1 MGHTHFDS
9 GIVVFG
15 VWFDLP
21 DDVRVLV
28 LHALI
33 GAVERG
39 DAAVRA
45 LYRLAGTCRALRQ
58 AVLANAPLW
67 QAVRRQWC
75 RPMPAGRPRRIFDD
89 LCALHAHVEGLA
101 PGLLP
106 SQSASTGFALAA
118 DRHAGRET
126 DALLAIKLEVAEGW
140 HRRCERR
147 VRQLDLNS
155 GLLVTHYG
163 PEWFGRLA
171 RAYVATRRLPRWNQP
186 GTARCRAADLA
197 RMLRMVEQAY
207 PCFDGERLNVG
218 VPARVR

>member
-1 MGHTHFDS
+1 M
-9 GIVVFG
+9 
-15 VWFDLP
+15 
-21 DDVRVLV
+21 LV

-126 DALLAIKLEVAEGW
+126 DALLAIKLEVAEAW

-163 PEWFGRLA
+163 PEWLA
-171 RAYVATRRLPRWNQP
+171 RPSVRRHAAPAPMEPAGHGEMQSRRP
-186 GTARCRAADLA
+186 GMHAAHGRA
-197 RMLRMVEQAY
+197 
-207 PCFDGERLNVG
+207 G
-218 VPARVR
+218 VPVLQW

>member
-1 MGHTHFDS
+1 M
-9 GIVVFG
+9 
-15 VWFDLP
+15 
-21 DDVRVLV
+21 
-28 LHALI
+28 
-33 GAVERG
+33 
-39 DAAVRA
+39 
-45 LYRLAGTCRALRQ
+45 YKRQ
-58 AVLANAPLW
+58 
-67 QAVRRQWC
+67 
-75 RPMPAGRPRRIFDD
+75 
-89 LCALHAHVEGLA
+89 
-101 PGLLP
+101 
-106 SQSASTGFALAA
+106 
-118 DRHAGRET
+118 
-126 DALLAIKLEVAEGW
+126 EGW